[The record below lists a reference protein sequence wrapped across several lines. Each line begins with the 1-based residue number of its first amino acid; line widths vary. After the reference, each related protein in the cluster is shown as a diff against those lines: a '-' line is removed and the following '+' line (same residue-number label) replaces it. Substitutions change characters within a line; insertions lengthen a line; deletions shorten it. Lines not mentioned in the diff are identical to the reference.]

1 MVGRDCGD
9 VGVTFP
15 AGLRVSD
22 PNPKPLDVSLHRE
35 SQAAHRADGHP
46 TVGQGT
52 SRGSGS
58 LVPLYAPGITYLWLQ
73 RPHPPHPK
81 ASAGRCPGQC
91 CPFPGSP
98 QRWPLGAGTHRP
110 QAWWRLSP
118 GTKRTPGREEAGQR
132 LSAVASP
139 GRSSTSTSTGGG
151 HGGVRGAQ
159 TQDAFVFLPAG
170 ARGQRGSRTPAR
182 AAGLQLDPADG
193 SQHSQ
198 TRKAAGGVRT

>member
-1 MVGRDCGD
+1 MATPQRD
-9 VGVTFP
+9 
-15 AGLRVSD
+15 R
-22 PNPKPLDVSLHRE
+22 
-35 SQAAHRADGHP
+35 GHP
-46 TVGQGT
+46 LGMAAVYPPV
-52 SRGSGS
+52 SPR
-58 LVPLYAPGITYLWLQ
+58 ITYLWLQ

-81 ASAGRCPGQC
+81 ASAGRCPGRC
-91 CPFPGSP
+91 CRFPGSP

-118 GTKRTPGREEAGQR
+118 GTKRTPGREKQDRHSAPLPLLVGAAAARVGGTAG
-132 LSAVASP
+132 VW
-139 GRSSTSTSTGGG
+139 
-151 HGGVRGAQ
+151 GAQ
-159 TQDAFVFLPAG
+159 TQDAFVFLQAG